1 MRFLPFLALFI
12 SETVFIFVDLKFH
25 VKCHSLQHTRSPDSL
40 FIQFLFLFFLFLS
53 FQSFVKHFEEV
64 QRFEDVQVNCV
75 HLIWSKFYGIFSH
88 HSRITQELG
97 RKFVVK
103 VAITGLAV
111 VASLSCIL
119 WQRLMLLCVSG
130 MITSTWW
137 LPFGRSLLSKTFL
150 LCGHDI

>member
-1 MRFLPFLALFI
+1 MW
-12 SETVFIFVDLKFH
+12 SVTVQV
-25 VKCHSLQHTRSPDSL
+25 QHTRSSDSL
-40 FIQFLFLFFLFLS
+40 FIQFLLLFFLFLS

-64 QRFEDVQVNCV
+64 QRFEDVHVNCV
-75 HLIWSKFYGIFSH
+75 HLIWSQFYGIFCH
-88 HSRITQELG
+88 HARITQELG

-103 VAITGLAV
+103 VAITGIAV

-119 WQRLMLLCVSG
+119 WQRLMLLCVSR

-137 LPFGRSLLSKTFL
+137 LPFRRSLLSKTFL

>member
-1 MRFLPFLALFI
+1 MRFLPFFGSVYFLNGIYFSRFKVSCQVLQFTAYSVTGFTLHP
-12 SETVFIFVDLKFH
+12 VPL
-25 VKCHSLQHTRSPDSL
+25 SL
-40 FIQFLFLFFLFLS
+40 FLFLS
-53 FQSFVKHFEEV
+53 FQSFVKHFERV
-64 QRFEDVQVNCV
+64 QRFEDVHVNCV
-75 HLIWSKFYGIFSH
+75 RLIWSKFYGIFSH

-130 MITSTWW
+130 MITST
-137 LPFGRSLLSKTFL
+137 
-150 LCGHDI
+150 